1 MLGQDTGRRGGGMSA
16 SSWGVLGTGPLTH
29 AAGGTGVERG
39 WGTEMTIFLEET
51 GLFSLANEA

>member
-1 MLGQDTGRRGGGMSA
+1 MSA